1 MCGRAVRRVD
11 CVATFHRF
19 AGTES
24 GHRGDV
30 SRSKTGRSLFRGRTA
45 LRVLGVAPAFCDVVA
60 GWRHAFR
67 KWLPGTAEGHRF
79 FRQCI
84 RKLVH
89 GAAMEADQN
98 VAGRTLSVRS
108 LRKSL
113 NVLEANGSGRM
124 KLAHRI
130 LDPKRIEQISPENIR
145 GCALAVMTKAPRTGH
160 VKTRL
165 VPPLTADEAA
175 ALNTCFLRDTA
186 AAILEASGKNV
197 QDIAVY
203 TPIGA
208 EETYIDLLPDN
219 FQLVPQRGDGFG
231 ERLAAATEDLL
242 RIGFQ
247 SVCLIDSDSPTVP
260 SRVYSEAANM
270 LSLRDDRVV
279 LGPSDDG
286 GYYLIGL
293 KQDHR
298 GLFEQ
303 IDWSTERVLEQ
314 TIQRAVEMDLEVKLL
329 PIGYDVDDR
338 TTLRRLCDELLNPN
352 TTDQVA
358 PETRRFLR
366 ELIEREGRDRIWPA
380 RK

>member
-1 MCGRAVRRVD
+1 
-11 CVATFHRF
+11 
-19 AGTES
+19 
-24 GHRGDV
+24 
-30 SRSKTGRSLFRGRTA
+30 LN
-45 LRVLGVAPAFCDVVA
+45 AP
-60 GWRHAFR
+60 
-67 KWLPGTAEGHRF
+67 
-79 FRQCI
+79 
-84 RKLVH
+84 
-89 GAAMEADQN
+89 
-98 VAGRTLSVRS
+98 
-108 LRKSL
+108 
-113 NVLEANGSGRM
+113 EANGSGRT

-130 LDPKRIEQISPENIR
+130 LDPKLIEQIGPESFR

-186 AAILEASGKNV
+186 AAILEVSGKNV
-197 QDIAVY
+197 QGIAVY

-208 EETYIDLLPDN
+208 EETYIGILPDN

-231 ERLAAATEDLL
+231 ERLAAAAGDLL

-270 LSLRDDRVV
+270 LSIRGDRVV

-298 GLFEQ
+298 RLFEE

-314 TIQRAVEMDLEVKLL
+314 TRQRAAELDLEVKFL
-329 PIGYDVDDR
+329 PPGYDVDDR
-338 TTLRRLCDELLNPN
+338 ATLRRLCDELLNPN
-352 TTDQVA
+352 AKDQVA

-366 ELIEREGRDRIWPA
+366 ELTEREGRDRIWPA
-380 RK
+380 TK